1 MNCTEIHPLLH
12 AYVDSELDLLPSLE
26 VDRHLKSCADCS
38 AMKRSL
44 ESLRSN
50 LRNGDLAFRTPEA
63 LRARIRRSVGDQIGE
78 KPSRHSRP
86 WLWQL
91 LTLGSIGF
99 AIVTLMLQPVV
110 SDRDRLADEAISGHV
125 RSLMAGHLMDVA
137 SSDQHTV
144 KPWFNGKIDFAPDV
158 KDFAAQG
165 FPLIGGRL
173 DYLNDQAVVAL
184 VYRRNHHTINVFVW
198 PIKKATPSTTE
209 ERRGYSII
217 NRNLNGLHYCLVSDL
232 NGKDLG
238 EFAKLFDE

>member
-1 MNCTEIHPLLH
+1 MNCTEINPLLH
-12 AYVDSELDLLPSLE
+12 AYVDSELDLMPSLE
-26 VDRHLKSCADCS
+26 VDRHLKSCAHCA

-50 LRNGDLAFRTPEA
+50 LRNSDLAFRAPEN
-63 LRARIRRSVGDQIGE
+63 LRARIRESIRDEVDE
-78 KPSRHSRP
+78 KPTRSSRP
-86 WLWQL
+86 WVWQFL
-91 LTLGSIGF
+91 ALGSIGF
-99 AIVTLMLQPVV
+99 AAVTLMLQPVV

-173 DYLNDQAVVAL
+173 DYLDGQTVVAL
-184 VYRRNHHTINVFVW
+184 IYGHSKHTINVFVW
-198 PIKKATPSTTE
+198 PTKKAGTSTTE
-209 ERRGYSII
+209 ERRGYSVI
-217 NRNLNGLHYCLVSDL
+217 NRDLNGLHYCIVSDI

-238 EFAKLFDE
+238 EFAKLFGE

>member
-12 AYVDSELDLLPSLE
+12 AYVDSELDLMPSLE
-26 VDRHLKSCADCS
+26 VDRHLKACAHCA

-50 LRNGDLAFRTPEA
+50 LRNSELAYRAPEA
-63 LRARIRRSVGDQIGE
+63 LRARIRESVSDTVDE
-78 KPSRHSRP
+78 KPPRDSRP
-86 WLWQL
+86 WVWQL
-91 LTLGSIGF
+91 LALGSIGF

-110 SDRDRLADEAISGHV
+110 SDHDRLADEAISSHV

-173 DYLNDQAVVAL
+173 DYLNGQPVVAL
-184 VYRRNHHTINVFVW
+184 VYRRNQHTINVFVW
-198 PIKKATPSTTE
+198 PISKSASSTTE
-209 ERRGYSII
+209 QRRGYSII
-217 NRNLNGLHYCLVSDL
+217 NRDLNGLHYCIISDL

-238 EFAKLFDE
+238 EFANLFGE